1 MSESARFVRN
11 VLVKAALLFVAANL
25 LFAAFNPLAWLGG
38 LSLYNGVLPGRL
50 RLPFSE
56 EPQKAYNLSLNSLEA
71 MFASHVLTAAPKPAD
86 ELRVLLLGDS
96 SVWGFLLENEDTLAA
111 QLNAAGLQAP
121 DGRTLR
127 FYNLGYPTISLTKD
141 LLILDEAMRYEPDL
155 IVWLVTLEALPR
167 EKQTFTPLVQHNPG
181 RTRALIADYGL
192 AIDPA
197 SPDFAEPDFLERTL
211 WSQRRPLA
219 DLLRLQ
225 LLGPAWGATGVD
237 QYIPPTYTPRE
248 EDLPADEDYYG
259 LERDFSAA
267 DLAFDVL
274 ATGVQRAGETPVLI
288 VNEPM
293 FVSAG
298 ANSDIR
304 YNFFYPRWAYDR
316 YRALLAEEAARQGW
330 RLADLW
336 QAVGNGE
343 YTNSAI
349 HLTPAGEAQLAAAL
363 QSYILDSIP
372 SSGE

>member
-1 MSESARFVRN
+1 MSAAAKLVRN
-11 VLVKAALLFVAANL
+11 VLVKAALFFVVANL
-25 LFAAFNPLAWLGG
+25 LFAAFNPLPWLGG
-38 LSLYNGVLPGRL
+38 LSLYNGALPGRL
-50 RLPFSE
+50 RLPFGE

-71 MFASHVLTAAPKPAD
+71 MFASHVLTGAPKPAD
-86 ELRVLLLGDS
+86 EFRVLLLGDS

-111 QLNAAGLQAP
+111 QLNAAGLHAP
-121 DGRTLR
+121 DGRALR

-141 LLILDEAMRYEPDL
+141 LLILDEALRYEPDL

-167 EKQTFTPLVQHNPG
+167 EKQTFTPLVQHNPE
-181 RTRALIADYGL
+181 RTRALIAEYRL

-197 SPDFAEPDFLERTL
+197 SPDFVEPDFLERTL
-211 WSQRRPLA
+211 WGQRRPLA

-225 LLGPAWGATGVD
+225 LLGLAWGATGVD
-237 QYIPPTYTPRE
+237 QYIPASYTPRE

-259 LERDFSAA
+259 LGPDFTAA

-274 ATGVQRAGETPVLI
+274 AAGVQRAGETPLLI

-293 FVSAG
+293 FISSG
-298 ANSDIR
+298 ENSDIR

-330 RLADLW
+330 QLADLW
-336 QAVGNGE
+336 QAVSNDE

-349 HLTPAGEAQLAAAL
+349 HLTPAGEAELAAAL
-363 QSYILDSIP
+363 ESYLLDSIP